1 MSEWYYAENNE
12 QKGPINESELKE
24 KLAAN
29 KLPADSLVWS
39 DGMDNWT
46 PANQVA
52 AFSFRAPPAPAKV
65 QPSATPAPAA
75 ATDPAAPALGN
86 PESTQPIDVSALFGK
101 PEALEVTVEDAEK
114 YKLIGILAYVPLL
127 FWLPL
132 VAAKDS
138 PFAKYHANQAFILFI
153 ISLSLWFVLTVL
165 SLTCGF
171 LFSFLS
177 TLISLLEV
185 VVLIPIVVLIVLGI
199 INAASGKCVPLPVIG
214 GIKIKIAK

>member
-12 QKGPINESELKE
+12 QKGPVNEAELKE
-24 KLAAN
+24 KLAGN
-29 KLPADSLVWS
+29 KLAADSLVWS
-39 DGMDNWT
+39 DGMESWT

-65 QPSATPAPAA
+65 QPSAAPAA
-75 ATDPAAPALGN
+75 APAATDPTAPAPGN
-86 PESTQPIDVSALFGK
+86 PESTQPFDVSALFGK

-114 YKLIGILAYVPLL
+114 NKVIGILAYLPFL
-127 FWLPL
+127 FWIPL

-138 PFAKYHANQAFILFI
+138 PFAKYHANQGFVLFI
-153 ISLSLWFVLTVL
+153 VSLTLWFVLTVL

-171 LFSFLS
+171 LFSFIS
-177 TLISLLEV
+177 TIIALLQLV
-185 VVLIPIVVLIVLGI
+185 YLGPFVLLVLGI